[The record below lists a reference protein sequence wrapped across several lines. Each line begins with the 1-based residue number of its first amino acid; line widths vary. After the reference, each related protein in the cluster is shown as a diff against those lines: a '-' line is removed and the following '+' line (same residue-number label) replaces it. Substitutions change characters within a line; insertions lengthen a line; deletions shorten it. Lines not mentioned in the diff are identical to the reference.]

1 MVCFNVFLS
10 PNVPHSSCSNV
21 FTTWWRKILNS
32 CDNRRKRRKI
42 EELKSERIILS
53 NYNKKLVRNRQ
64 EMKRIHEKQFVILH
78 SQIQRLKKK
87 NIRLQK
93 EHEEVTKYF
102 KEKQGEILKLEYEI
116 DGLHQ
121 DLQFSDF
128 KQKFCGKNNFLDFS
142 SQPRSM

>member
-1 MVCFNVFLS
+1 MLEVIQFLS
-10 PNVPHSSCSNV
+10 NKDGS
-21 FTTWWRKILNS
+21 RKYYFNIYYS
-32 CDNRRKRRKI
+32 
-42 EELKSERIILS
+42 
-53 NYNKKLVRNRQ
+53 
-64 EMKRIHEKQFVILH
+64 
-78 SQIQRLKKK
+78 RLKKK

-121 DLQFSDF
+121 DLQFSEF